1 MKRFDIKEWKS
12 NYLTEDNVDAMKKL
26 ERKIE
31 SKQNEVEQ
39 TLTQIRGLI
48 SYPIDRTDIKDSIKL
63 SNKLTK
69 LLTQLRVLEGDKV
82 DVDHN

>member
-1 MKRFDIKEWKS
+1 MERFDIQKWKNRHINEAS
-12 NYLTEDNVDAMKKL
+12 SAMKNL

-82 DVDHN
+82 DVDHV

>member
-1 MKRFDIKEWKS
+1 MKFDIQKWKNRHINEAS
-12 NYLTEDNVDAMKKL
+12 PAMKNL

-82 DVDHN
+82 DVDHV